1 MNKKK
6 IIIILSSV
14 FLVALVEVLLF
25 VFKKDTKKEDNSV
38 VVLDIEDKTG
48 KSYKNEIVVDANNTM
63 EMDITISNKHE
74 SEIYNYGLYY
84 TYFDNE
90 NHGIVIGQV
99 ADLKDIKTEGSI
111 STDKIVIP
119 IKITNISNQTKKIV

>member
-14 FLVALVEVLLF
+14 FLVALVVVLLF

-63 EMDITISNKHE
+63 EMEITISNKHE
-74 SEIYNYGLYY
+74 SEIYNYGLYLSR
-84 TYFDNE
+84 F
-90 NHGIVIGQV
+90 
-99 ADLKDIKTEGSI
+99 
-111 STDKIVIP
+111 
-119 IKITNISNQTKKIV
+119 TKS